1 MNILICD
8 DLADAAVQLSK
19 IISLSFPDADIRSF
33 NLAGD
38 VLAFIRSGKKPDISF
53 LDIIMP
59 EMDGVLLAEKMREE
73 GYKGPIVFLSSANNY
88 AAQSYKV
95 SAFSYLLKPPN
106 PNEVIDILIKVD
118 KARKDSDNAGLQ
130 VKTKRLLR
138 FILYR
143 DISHVEVINQKVF
156 IRLIDGSEVEIWSP
170 LSEIAPGLLADS
182 RFAQSHNAFVVNM
195 GCISYIQGNTITM
208 QSGKTIPITKKYSN
222 IKPKTIVGK
231 LIPKY
236 R

>member
-95 SAFSYLLKPPN
+95 SAFSYLLKPPKD
-106 PNEVIDILIKVD
+106 NEVFDILLKVE
-118 KARKDSDNAGLQ
+118 KAKKDSDTIGLQ
-130 VKTKRLLR
+130 VNTKRLTR
-138 FILYR
+138 FILHR
-143 DISHVEVINQKVF
+143 DISHVEVVNQKVHF
-156 IRLIDGSEVEIWSP
+156 HLIDGSDVEMWSP
-170 LSEIAPGLLADS
+170 LSEISPKLLSDS
-182 RFAQSHNAFVVNM
+182 RFAKCHSAFVVNLDH
-195 GCISYIQGNTITM
+195 ISYIQGNAIIM
-208 QSGKTIPITKKYSN
+208 KIGRNIPITRKYNDVKKLYEKWSF
-222 IKPKTIVGK
+222 
-231 LIPKY
+231 
-236 R
+236 

>member
-33 NLAGD
+33 AHAGD
-38 VLAFIRSGKKPDISF
+38 VLDFIRSGKIPDISF

-95 SAFSYLLKPPN
+95 SAFSYLLKPPKE
-106 PNEVIDILIKVD
+106 NEVIDILLKVEKAIK
-118 KARKDSDNAGLQ
+118 DNDTTGLQ
-130 VKTKRLLR
+130 INTKRLTR
-138 FILYR
+138 FILHR
-143 DISHVEVINQKVF
+143 DISHVEVINQKVHF
-156 IRLIDGSEVEIWSP
+156 HLIDGSDVEIWAP
-170 LSEIAPGLLADS
+170 LSEIAPRLLSDN
-182 RFAQSHNAFVVNM
+182 RFAKCHNAFVVNLDHV
-195 GCISYIQGNTITM
+195 SYIRGNAIIM
-208 QSGKTIPITKKYSN
+208 KNGRNMPITRRFNDIKKLYEN
-222 IKPKTIVGK
+222 K
-231 LIPKY
+231 LF
-236 R
+236 